1 MGISYASMCSGE
13 GMERCGCSD
22 GEVGGAVVDILG
34 GAGFR
39 RGDRRVGWGM
49 TVRPGVLLRVTR
61 LCVRGAFLIVC
72 GAVGLLDNVGST
84 LGGCAAGNST
94 LGDCQLL
101 SR

>member
-22 GEVGGAVVDILG
+22 VEVGGAVVDILG